1 MIQLSV
7 NLHIYRRM
15 DNNMCGIIGYI
26 GTENSVA
33 HLMRGLEALEY
44 RGYDSAGVAFFDKD
58 GGLHCVKAA
67 GRLRNVGE
75 KLAGVAEKDGSHCG
89 IGHTRWA
96 THGAPTDTNSHPHG
110 TASLMLVHNG
120 IIENHAELKRELT
133 ALGYTFVSDTDT
145 EVAAKLLDYYYKE
158 EMHDPE
164 KAIERLIA
172 RVTGSYAF
180 GILFADDPSHIWAVR
195 KDSPLII
202 GLGKTGN
209 FIASDITAI
218 LGSTRDY
225 YELDEGGIACVG
237 ETGVVITKNGKEVK
251 KEKKTAEWDVEAA
264 ERGGYAHFMLKE
276 IHEEPEA
283 MIKTLRP
290 RIKDGLP
297 CFEGDGI
304 DDRLLCDISRIR
316 IVACGTAMHAGLIAK
331 WLIERFARIPVTVDI
346 ASEFRYGDPM
356 IGHDDLAV
364 VISQSGETADS
375 LAALRLAKEK
385 GANTLAVV
393 NVTGS
398 SIAREA
404 DSVLYT
410 LAGPEIA
417 VASTKAYTVQTSLMA
432 LFAVKLA
439 LLRGRMSD
447 ADARAF
453 VKELYECAPVA
464 VGEMISRADEIRSA
478 AERIKSAEDLFF
490 IGRGADSCLS
500 AEGSLKL
507 KEISYIHSEAYAAGE
522 LKHGTISLI
531 VPGTP
536 VVALCTVPELRE
548 KMRSN
553 IREVKARGAMVI
565 AVSDVRIEEAD
576 MTVVIPAIRS
586 ELAFLPA
593 VSALQLLAYYTSV
606 ARGCDVDKPRNLAK
620 SVTVE

>member
-1 MIQLSV
+1 
-7 NLHIYRRM
+7 M

-26 GTENSVA
+26 GKENSVA
-33 HLMRGLEALEY
+33 HLMKGLEALEY
-44 RGYDSAGVAFFDKD
+44 RGYDSAGVAFFDRD

-67 GRLRNVGE
+67 GRLRNVEE
-75 KLAGVAEKDGSHCG
+75 KLAGVPEKDGSHCG

-96 THGAPTDTNSHPHG
+96 THGAPTDINSHPHG

-120 IIENHAELKRELT
+120 IIENHAELKSELA

-145 EVAAKLLDYYYKE
+145 EVAAKLLDHYYKE
-158 EMHDPE
+158 EMRDPA
-164 KAIERLIA
+164 KAIARLIS

-180 GILFADDPSHIWAVR
+180 GILFADDPEHIWAVR

-218 LGSTRDY
+218 LGSTKDY
-225 YELDEGGIACVG
+225 YELDEGEIARVG
-237 ETGVVITKNGKEVK
+237 EKDVVITKDDAEVK
-251 KEKKTAEWDVEAA
+251 KEKKTATWDVEAA

-283 MIKTLRP
+283 MSKTLRS

-297 CFEGDGI
+297 CFDGDGI
-304 DDRLLCDISRIR
+304 DDGVLRNISRLH

-331 WLIERFARIPVTVDI
+331 VLIERFARIPTVVDI
-346 ASEFRYGDPM
+346 ASEFRYNDPI
-356 IGHDDLAV
+356 IGADDLV
-364 VISQSGETADS
+364 VIISQSGETADS
-375 LAALRLAKEK
+375 LAALRLAKAK
-385 GANTLAVV
+385 GAHTLAVV

-417 VASTKAYTVQTSLMA
+417 VASTKAYTVQTSLLS

-439 LLRGRMSD
+439 LLRGRMSEPD
-447 ADARAF
+447 ASAF
-453 VKELYECAPVA
+453 VRELYERAPKA
-464 VGEMISRADEIRSA
+464 VDEMIARADEIRAA
-478 AERIKSAEDLFF
+478 AERIRTTEDLFF
-490 IGRGADSCLS
+490 IGRGADSCLA

-565 AVSDVRIEEAD
+565 AVSDAPVEEAD
-576 MTVVIPAIRS
+576 LTIVLPEIRS